1 MILVLNKIDRL
12 KVNLNLDK
20 ESAFNVMRQIVEEIN
35 AALS

>member
-12 KVNLNLDK
+12 KVNLNLDT
-20 ESAFNVMRQIVEEIN
+20 ESAFNVMRQILEEIN